1 MISRKRYKVKFIKK
15 PTKKYDTFRLQL
27 PKLHQCYHAKFNQ
40 RTQKFGLFKCWMSK
54 NEEEKRFLCE
64 NNSSRTVSDDG
75 WADGV
80 GQVD

>member
-1 MISRKRYKVKFIKK
+1 
-15 PTKKYDTFRLQL
+15 
-27 PKLHQCYHAKFNQ
+27 
-40 RTQKFGLFKCWMSK
+40 MSK